1 MKPFVLLAALALA
14 GCSDIPRARTEK
26 EIQEIA
32 RRENMD
38 LFLKVNTQAI
48 EIQTLRT
55 RIETLERQQI
65 AFSQKS
71 AGNGRKW
78 QETRTKAEALAI
90 MTAAGMCGKRNVTR
104 TNNGMRSYG
113 VENIPCTA
121 ADLPK

>member
-1 MKPFVLLAALALA
+1 MKPSVLLAALALA

-38 LFLKVNTQAI
+38 LFLKVNTQAV
-48 EIQTLRT
+48 EIRLLRD
-55 RIETLERQQI
+55 RVEALERQQI

-78 QETRTKAEALAI
+78 PETHGAEFPALSRA
-90 MTAAGMCGKRNVTR
+90 N
-104 TNNGMRSYG
+104 S
-113 VENIPCTA
+113 
-121 ADLPK
+121 PK